1 MRHGLRRSL
10 VTPAGTHWLLV
21 VASDEA
27 VVRASQEVAA
37 FLTFRRARLSPA
49 DEERGRS
56 VIGIW
61 VDSTMVDA
69 VPSVLDV
76 ASATCPGQFHVRES
90 IGMNG
95 IWSLWWLDVES
106 ADAATAVDTVCGSL
120 IATLAAIRPPRD
132 DGRVARFVPVFGLDQ
147 HPLAIH
153 VEMNRLRE
161 LFPRLIGEPVTWDS
175 TTGALLCV
183 SGPQSCDGP

>member
-1 MRHGLRRSL
+1 MRHDLRRSL
-10 VTPAGTHWLLV
+10 VTPADTRWLLV
-21 VASDEA
+21 VASDET

-37 FLTFRRARLSPA
+37 FLTFRRARLSPT
-49 DEERGRS
+49 DEERARS

-69 VPSVLDV
+69 VPSVLDMP
-76 ASATCPGQFHVRES
+76 SATCHEQFHVRES

-95 IWSLWWLDVES
+95 MWSLWWLDVKR
-106 ADAATAVDTVCGSL
+106 ADAATAVDAVRESL
-120 IATLAAIRPPRD
+120 IATLAALRPPRD
-132 DGRVARFVPVFGLDQ
+132 DGRVRQFVPVFDIDQ

-161 LFPRLIGEPVTWDS
+161 LFPRLIGEPVMWDR
-175 TTGALLCV
+175 TTGAPLGV
-183 SGPQSCDGP
+183 SGPQSCDEP

>member
-1 MRHGLRRSL
+1 M
-10 VTPAGTHWLLV
+10 TPVDTHWLLV
-21 VASDEA
+21 VASDEG
-27 VVRASQEVAA
+27 VVRASREVAA

-49 DEERGRS
+49 DEEHGRS

-76 ASATCPGQFHVRES
+76 ASASCHGQFHVRES

-95 IWSLWWLDVES
+95 LWSLWWLDVEL
-106 ADAATAVDTVCGSL
+106 ADAATAVDTVRESL

-132 DGRVARFVPVFGLDQ
+132 DGRVPRFAPVFGIDQ

-161 LFPRLIGEPVTWDS
+161 LFPRLIGEPVTWAG
-175 TTGALLCV
+175 TTGAPLRV
-183 SGPQSCDGP
+183 SGPHCCDEP